1 MSDLRPSG
9 GEIDG
14 AAQLLASARLRV
26 ASAAADLAL
35 ADGFRLTEWQRT
47 TVQALLA
54 RLVRAVEDE
63 LRAALLGAVANP
75 ALHAALSSA
84 SVEIVMP
91 AMAGAGLLAEP
102 PLVQALLRRTEE
114 HRLHRAGAA
123 DNALLIE
130 LAGDADA
137 AVASEAMG
145 LLIAQSGRLDPF
157 REPLLPRSDLPAE
170 VEHHL
175 VWTVAA
181 VLRRYMIGR
190 HGADPATTDAAL
202 SSAARFVLTGHDEG
216 ATMEARCRRLAVALR
231 ESNRLDDS
239 LALRS
244 LTEATLPLFVAIL
257 AARSGLDADAVWEL
271 LPARSG
277 RGAVLLL
284 RAAAVSRGEAG
295 GILFGLAGDEAQLPG
310 LLDFYDGIAAAQ
322 AGSLLTLWR
331 ADPGYRAAVARL
343 A

>member
-1 MSDLRPSG
+1 MSDMRPSG
-9 GEIDG
+9 EEGDG

-26 ASAAADLAL
+26 DAAAADLAL
-35 ADGFRLTEWQRT
+35 PGAFRLTEWQRT
-47 TVQALLA
+47 TVGALLV

-63 LRAALLGAVANP
+63 LRAALAGGVADP

-84 SVEIVMP
+84 HVEIAMP
-91 AMAGAGLLAEP
+91 AIGAGRLLEHRA
-102 PLVQALLRRTEE
+102 LVEALLRRAEE
-114 HRLHRAGAA
+114 HRLQRAGAA

-130 LAGDADA
+130 LAGDGDSR
-137 AVASEAMG
+137 VAGEAMA

-181 VLRRYMIGR
+181 ALRRYMIAR
-190 HGADPATTDAAL
+190 HGSDPASTDAAL
-202 SSAARFVLTGHDEG
+202 AAAAGGVLAFHDEG
-216 ATMEARCRRLAVALR
+216 ATMEARCRRLAAALGDAAM
-231 ESNRLDDS
+231 LDDA

-244 LTEATLPLFVAIL
+244 LAEGTLPLFVAVL
-257 AARSGLDADAVWEL
+257 ARRSGLDADAIWEL

-284 RAAAVSRGEAG
+284 RAAGIARGEAG
-295 GILFGLAGDEAQLPG
+295 GILFALAGDEGQLPAQ
-310 LLDFYDGIAAAQ
+310 LDFYDGIGAAE
-322 AGSLLTLWR
+322 AGRLLTLWR

>member
-26 ASAAADLAL
+26 ASTAADLAL
-35 ADGFRLTEWQRT
+35 PEGFRLNEWQRT
-47 TVQALLA
+47 TVGALLV

-63 LRAALLGAVANP
+63 LRAALAGSVADP

-84 SVEIVMP
+84 HVEIAMP
-91 AMAGAGLLAEP
+91 ALGTSGVLGESR
-102 PLVQALLRRTEE
+102 LVEALLRRAEE
-114 HRLHRAGAA
+114 HRLQRAGAA
-123 DNALLIE
+123 DTALLVE
-130 LAGDADA
+130 LAGDRDEW
-137 AVASEAMG
+137 VASEAMA

-157 REPLLPRSDLPAE
+157 REPLLPRSDLSAE

-181 VLRRYMIGR
+181 ALRRYMIDR
-190 HGADPATTDAAL
+190 HGADPATTDESL
-202 SSAARFVLTGHDEG
+202 SAAARLVLTSHDEG
-216 ATMEARCRRLAVALR
+216 ATMDARCRRLATALR
-231 ESNRLDDS
+231 DAGRLDDS

-244 LTEATLPLFVAIL
+244 LNEATLPFFVAIL
-257 AARSGLDADAVWEL
+257 ASRSGLDADAVWEL

-284 RAAAVSRGEAG
+284 RAAAIARSEAG
-295 GILFGLAGDEAQLPG
+295 GILFTLAGDETQLAAQLD
-310 LLDFYDGIAAAQ
+310 LFDGIAAPE
-322 AGSLLTLWR
+322 AGRLLTLWR
-331 ADPGYRAAVARL
+331 TDPGYRAAVARL
-343 A
+343 T